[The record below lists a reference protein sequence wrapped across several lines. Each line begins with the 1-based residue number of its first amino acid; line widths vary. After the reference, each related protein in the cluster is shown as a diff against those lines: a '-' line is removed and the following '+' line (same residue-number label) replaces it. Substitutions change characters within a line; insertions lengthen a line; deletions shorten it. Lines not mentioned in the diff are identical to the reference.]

1 MKLDKFGRPLI
12 CKLLRPLYG
21 LKQSGHIFASVLHTF
36 LCEDLQMHKLVSD
49 KCAFVKD
56 GNPSTWSS
64 EDGDAHSVPDPT
76 TLDQN
81 GTQLIVLVD
90 DLTIIGNKEQC
101 DWFMTELRARFT
113 MQDLETGEIEFI
125 LSMAVKRDREK
136 GTLTLN
142 QRLAIEKIAEKM
154 EITTTNSVETA
165 MCVTPLTKLEAP
177 ETDPKVANWPYLETV
192 GSLLHISQCTR
203 PDIAYAVGSLAR
215 HSTTLGAQHIKA
227 AKRCVQYLYNT
238 RELCIKY
245 SAGKDEDTNEPE
257 VYEAGRRPHA
267 YADAD
272 YAGETQTRK
281 STSGGIIF
289 LNGGPITWSSKLQKI
304 VAQSTA
310 EAEIIAATEITKEII
325 HLKLLLTE
333 LGARKDRVVYVHED
347 NQACILMGNNMKSS
361 RSAKHYEIR
370 LHFLQESIQKK
381 VIKFKYCPTDVM
393 IADALTKPL
402 DKEKFLFFREK
413 LLSPPL

>member
-1 MKLDKFGRPLI
+1 
-12 CKLLRPLYG
+12 
-21 LKQSGHIFASVLHTF
+21 
-36 LCEDLQMHKLVSD
+36 MHKLVSD

-81 GTQLIVLVD
+81 GTQLIVLTYVD

-101 DWFMTELRARFT
+101 DWFMAKLRARFT

-310 EAEIIAATEITKEII
+310 EAEIIAAT
-325 HLKLLLTE
+325 
-333 LGARKDRVVYVHED
+333 
-347 NQACILMGNNMKSS
+347 
-361 RSAKHYEIR
+361 
-370 LHFLQESIQKK
+370 
-381 VIKFKYCPTDVM
+381 
-393 IADALTKPL
+393 
-402 DKEKFLFFREK
+402 
-413 LLSPPL
+413 